1 MARNSSVLVAMGTM
15 IFFLCSA
22 SSADVPHMIN
32 YQGKLTTASG
42 GCLNDTVQ
50 MTFAIYSDSEGIALD
65 WTETQT
71 EVVVKEGVFSVL
83 LGGVDSIPALVFDG
97 GTKYLG
103 VQVESDPEM
112 RPLKPM
118 VSVAYAYQSLRA
130 DTASVAVSTHGGFF
144 PAPAWNSG
152 WFYLSR
158 NSETTVNHNLGR
170 NPDEYFVDLQFK
182 DDLDPEPGRGI
193 NVMYYG
199 RAFFA
204 DERMGAYYGN
214 LDFNS
219 ITVYRSRDDNFADS
233 LRVRIWIVA
242 SE

>member
-1 MARNSSVLVAMGTM
+1 MARNRLTLLVVGALIVSVCA
-15 IFFLCSA
+15 I
-22 SSADVPHMIN
+22 SSAGVPHMIN
-32 YQGKLTTASG
+32 YQGKLTTADG
-42 GCLNDTVQ
+42 GCLNDTVEI
-50 MTFAIYSDSEGIALD
+50 TFTIYDDSLGVTPE

-71 EVVVKEGVFSVL
+71 EVVVKEGIFSVL
-83 LGGVDSIPALVFDG
+83 LGAVDSIPASVFDG
-97 GTKYLG
+97 STKYLG

-130 DTASVAVSTHGGFF
+130 DTASLAVSTSGGFF

-158 NSETTVNHNLGR
+158 DSETSVNHNLGR
-170 NPDEYFVDLQFK
+170 NPDDYFVDLQFK

-193 NVMYYG
+193 NVMHYG

-204 DERMGAYYGN
+204 DERRGAYYGN
-214 LDFNS
+214 LDSNS
-219 ITVYRSRDDNFADS
+219 ITVYRSRDDDFADS